1 MILTIF
7 FYWLG
12 LSQQLLE
19 VTLSKNLNIT
29 CSDWEALTLTED
41 QVKYA
46 AQDALASLAICLKM
60 VSDISLNKAGD
71 ENDDLPRFYTSWS
84 RTVDLS

>member
-1 MILTIF
+1 M
-7 FYWLG
+7 
-12 LSQQLLE
+12 
-19 VTLSKNLNIT
+19 SKNLNIT

-60 VSDISLNKAGD
+60 VSDISLKAGD
-71 ENDDLPRFYTSWS
+71 ENNDLPRFYTSWS

>member
-1 MILTIF
+1 M
-7 FYWLG
+7 
-12 LSQQLLE
+12 
-19 VTLSKNLNIT
+19 SKNLNIT

-60 VSDISLNKAGD
+60 VSDISLKAED
-71 ENDDLPRFYTSWS
+71 ENDLSRFYTSWS
-84 RTVDLS
+84 RTVDLL